1 MSFRIPKGHAGA
13 GRFTDEL
20 TYLLKLTESIYYVEQ
35 AEREAEKA
43 IRKLRTVSRPQ
54 TVEKYTAILQSHR
67 AVQRQYTGGIVA
79 SAVEEGPLSPR
90 GRAPQMRDKDY
101 GDLAVVPSTGD
112 QGKPEW
118 AIIPRSYQPSYEY
131 GEEPLDDFGEEW
143 EFGVEYEAGDDSSNV
158 SFNARVSRFDGAQLS
173 KSEALGVFDRLA
185 TGRDVDESKYEIHGV
200 TWSRQTKSGG
210 TKKTEGDASDVRSFE
225 AIMSVTMASKSFRLG
240 KVDNG

>member
-20 TYLLKLTESIYYVEQ
+20 TYLLRLTESIYNVEE
-35 AEREAEKA
+35 AEREAQKA

-54 TVEKYTAILQSHR
+54 TVEKYTAILQRNR
-67 AVQRQYTGGIVA
+67 AVQRRYTGGIVE
-79 SAVEEGPLSPR
+79 SAVEEGPQMPR
-90 GRAPQMRDKDY
+90 SRAPQMREEDY
-101 GDLAVVPSTGD
+101 DDLAVVPSTGE

-118 AIIPRSYQPSYEY
+118 AIIPRAYQPSYKY

-143 EFGVEYEAGDDSSNV
+143 EFGVEYEAGDDSSSV
-158 SFNARVSRFDGAQLS
+158 SFNARVSRFDGAQMS
-173 KSEALGVFDRLA
+173 KREALGVFDRLA

-200 TWSRQTKSGG
+200 NWSRQTKSGG
-210 TKKTEGDASDVRSFE
+210 TKKTDGEASDVASFE
-225 AIMSVTMASKSFRLG
+225 AIMTVTMASKSFRLG